1 MRTKAVLKLIA
12 PYTRFNLAFIGKALK
27 IPVSEVQDI
36 LGFLIVDK
44 KVNGKINQQDG
55 TVEIEDSTDSERLR
69 AMQEWTSAIESLYRT
84 LFSEGEGFKM
94 PEVQQIGDGDNH
106 LHMALASGAGR
117 GGPMWGGLKPNK
129 KGGKKMGLVFP

>member
-1 MRTKAVLKLIA
+1 
-12 PYTRFNLAFIGKALK
+12 LK